1 MLIHIVSPGE
11 SISKIADGYHCTI
24 NDIKA
29 NNLHITDFYHLAA
42 GTKLKIPF
50 ITKEKQEVLEE
61 TEPFISDY
69 YPTYNGYLDG
79 MKKTNEK
86 NEEVILKKHEEVE
99 NPVIIEEEIKKVEVK
114 PLDNKEVETKQKC
127 AYMMYNPMQLYFGNV
142 IPNYDK
148 KYIRKI

>member
-11 SISKIADGYHCTI
+11 SIGKIADGYHCSI

-79 MKKTNEK
+79 MKKENAKT
-86 NEEVILKKHEEVE
+86 EEVILEKPEEVE
-99 NPVIIEEEIKKVEVK
+99 NPVIIEEETKKVEVK
-114 PLDNKEVETKQKC
+114 PVDNKVLKAKQSNS
-127 AYMMYNPMQLYFGNV
+127 YMMYNPMQLYFGNV